1 MSYLS
6 SFPDL
11 VLIVVVDTTAYL
23 ARFSQ
28 LQTVSAVIFVL
39 FHVSLQLMHIF
50 YIILLVECHGDAEVA
65 RSDSLVYLVL
75 CCRCRASRIAS
86 RTLRPIFLTSALYSD
101 VVGPAQFWSS
111 CGSRAVQSDIE
122 RLAW

>member
-11 VLIVVVDTTAYL
+11 ALIVVVDTTAYL

-39 FHVSLQLMHIF
+39 FHVSLQLMDIF
-50 YIILLVECHGDAEVA
+50 YIILLVECHGDAEVCTPC
-65 RSDSLVYLVL
+65 SL
-75 CCRCRASRIAS
+75 SRPLLSGSSFAHCFQDAEANFADVC
-86 RTLRPIFLTSALYSD
+86 TLQD
-101 VVGPAQFWSS
+101 VVGPA
-111 CGSRAVQSDIE
+111 
-122 RLAW
+122 